1 MADHMLTADLI
12 RNALAP
18 GIDPGRIDVVDE
30 IDSTNAESLRRL
42 ADNPATPEAECLLV
56 ARSQTAGRGR
66 RGRQW
71 LSPKDAGVYLSLT
84 RVFEAE
90 LNQLQSLSLVAA
102 LSVAQAIDE
111 LGGEPVQL
119 KWPND
124 ILVGNKKLAGILL
137 ETSGNHQ
144 HPAIVFGIGVNLL
157 LPAESI
163 ADLGRPVTDLSSE
176 LGGSIDTGSLVAG
189 ICNRLLPNLQIHA
202 QQGFVAF
209 QDDWNS
215 RDRYLH
221 RDVILAN
228 GNERNIGRA
237 MGVDAQ
243 GSLLLQ
249 TAQGIRTVGGGEI
262 FPSLHEADKFTS

>member
-1 MADHMLTADLI
+1 MLNADLI
-12 RNALAP
+12 RNALAA
-18 GIDPGRIDVVDE
+18 GVNPGRIEVVDE

-42 ADNPATPEAECLLV
+42 ADNPATANAECLLV

-71 LSPKDAGVYLSLT
+71 LSPKDAGIYLSLT

-90 LNQLQSLSLVAA
+90 LNQLQALSLVTA

-144 HPAIVFGIGVNLL
+144 HPAIVFGIGLNLK
-157 LPAESI
+157 LPHQAI
-163 ADLGRPVTDLSSE
+163 VDLGRPVTDLHSE
-176 LGGSIDTGSLVAG
+176 LGAEIDTASLVAG
-189 ICNRLLPNLQIHA
+189 ICNRLFPNLQTHE
-202 QQGFVAF
+202 QQGFIAF
-209 QDDWNS
+209 QDAWNS

-221 RDVILAN
+221 CDVILAN
-228 GNERNIGRA
+228 GNERLIGRA
-237 MGVDAQ
+237 LGVDAQ
-243 GSLLLQ
+243 GALLLQ
-249 TAQGIRTVGGGEI
+249 SAQGIRTVSGGEI